1 MDQIPVTTT
10 GFTRLEAELKDLKSV
25 QRPNVIAA
33 IAEAREHG
41 DLSENAEYHA
51 AREQQGFIEGRI
63 QDIEGKLS
71 NAQIIDILQM
81 PKTGRVIFGATVDI
95 ENIDTGET
103 KTYHIVGDDEADF
116 KIGKISVNSPIAR
129 GLIGKSEGDEV
140 LIDTPGGTRSEE
152 RRVGKEWR
160 SRWSPEH

>member
-1 MDQIPVTTT
+1 MQRYPMTVQ
-10 GFTRLEAELKDLKSV
+10 GAEALKAELTKLKTID
-25 QRPNVIAA
+25 RPAVTAA
-33 IAEAREHG
+33 IAEARAHG
-41 DLSENAEYHA
+41 DLKENAEYHA

-71 NAQIIDILQM
+71 NAQIIDVLQM

-140 LIDTPGGTRSEE
+140 LIDTPGGTVEFEVMAVRYE
-152 RRVGKEWR
+152 
-160 SRWSPEH
+160 